1 MPASRRGTVDPATG
15 APCRLPDHGRWTGQH
30 FDHRRPGIH
39 QPLKHMFG
47 IAERGLH
54 PLGLLPQPRDLF
66 PDPLLPGLQQ
76 TEHRRHQ
83 PPP

>member
-1 MPASRRGTVDPATG
+1 MPASRRGTVDPAT
-15 APCRLPDHGRWTGQH
+15 APRAGSPTTEGGPASTSAT
-30 FDHRRPGIH
+30 RRPGIH
-39 QPLKHMFG
+39 QPLKCAFG

-76 TEHRRHQ
+76 TEHRRH
-83 PPP
+83 